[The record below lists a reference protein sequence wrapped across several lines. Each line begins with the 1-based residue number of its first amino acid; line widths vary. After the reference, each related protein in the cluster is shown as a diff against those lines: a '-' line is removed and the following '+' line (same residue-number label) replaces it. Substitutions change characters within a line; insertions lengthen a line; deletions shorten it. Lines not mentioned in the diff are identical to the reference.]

1 MNAPMPA
8 LRRLARLRARA
19 RLILWVEALW
29 PAVWPALGVGG
40 VFICAALLGV
50 QAALPATARL
60 AALGGT
66 LALMVGLLWR
76 GLRRLRRPD
85 RASIDRRLERDSGLS
100 HRPLAV
106 LADRPAG
113 GVETPLWQ
121 AHRAWALAALPRLRL
136 GWPRPGLAMRDRIAL
151 RGALVVALAAAL
163 VIAGPAAPSR
173 LRAAMLPPL
182 PHLPGAPATELAV
195 WLTPPEF
202 AQTAPIFLH
211 PGQRGIR
218 VPAGTRVAASLT
230 GGAGAA
236 PKLANGGA
244 TGKFTTLAAGSYRTE
259 AVLRGGTLAVRRDGA
274 TLAEWQ
280 VTLVAAHPPRIG
292 WAAPPGPDAAH
303 GALTVRFP
311 WQAEGQYGL
320 TQLAVS
326 LRPDAR
332 PDAPALILPL
342 SLPQAQPADAQ
353 HGAAWRDLTDHP
365 WAGLAVTAR
374 LIATDAAGSHAASAP
389 ARFVLPARVFHNPV
403 ARALVAIRQHL
414 SLDPQDR
421 DSAVGGLDTLL
432 IDPAAFDG
440 DLGAYLNTGAIYYA
454 LEYDH
459 GPGAIARIQARLWR
473 LALHLED
480 GAAARSEMALEAAR
494 AAMRKA
500 LAQAEAHPDPASRAA
515 LTARLQALRVAIA
528 NRLAALM
535 AQQHAG
541 SAASGHRAAMTL
553 RADTLERLAE
563 AAGQAAAAND
573 MARARQD
580 VRALEQMLDRLR
592 QARPG
597 LPDPDQ
603 AAAQKRARQALAT
616 LDRLIQGET
625 TVLDHAQLRT
635 QRLTDAADAAQRRDD
650 AVMQRMLRQS
660 LGGLARGMADAGT
673 PIPAGMA
680 QAEAGMTQALDA
692 LGAAR
697 DGEAGNAAQRA
708 LAGLQAGAGSMMA
721 AAGAGQPGG
730 PPGGMEA
737 GRGGAGGEAGMDA
750 TGAGLDPLGRALQS
764 GAGGTAQDE
773 ESGVVLPGT
782 PGDTR
787 LRAIEQELRR
797 RDADRTRPRQERA
810 YIGRLLNGL

>member
-1 MNAPMPA
+1 MTAPAPA

-19 RLILWVEALW
+19 RLILWAERLW
-29 PAVWPALGVGG
+29 PAVWPALGAAGA
-40 VFICAALLGV
+40 FLCAALLGV
-50 QAALPATARL
+50 QAALPADARL

-66 LALMVGLLWR
+66 LALMAGLLWR
-76 GLRRLRRPD
+76 GLRRLVRPD
-85 RASIDRRLERDSGLS
+85 AAAIDRRLERDSGLL

-113 GVETPLWQ
+113 GQETPLWQ

-136 GWPRPGLAMRDRIAL
+136 GWPRPGLAMQDRIAL
-151 RGALVVALAAAL
+151 RGALVVALAAAF

-195 WLTPPEF
+195 WLTPPDF

-230 GGAGAA
+230 GGTGAA

-244 TGKFTTLAAGSYRTE
+244 AGKFATLAPGSYRAE

-274 TLAEWQ
+274 TLGEWQ
-280 VTLVAAHPPRIG
+280 VTLVAAQPPHIA
-292 WAAPPGPDAAH
+292 WATPPGPDLAH
-303 GALTVRFP
+303 GPLSVRFP

-342 SLPQAQPADAQ
+342 SLPQAVPATAQ
-353 HGAAWRDLTDHP
+353 HGVAWRDLSDHP

-374 LIATDAAGSHAASAP
+374 LIASDASGLHAASAP

-403 ARALVAIRQHL
+403 AQALAAIRQHL

-432 IDPAAFDG
+432 IDPSAFEG
-440 DLGAYLNTGAIYYA
+440 DLGAYLNAGAIYYA

-459 GPGAIARIQARLWR
+459 SPGAIARIQARLWR
-473 LALHLED
+473 LALHMED
-480 GAAARSEMALEAAR
+480 GAAARSEIALEAAR

-515 LTARLQALRVAIA
+515 LTARLQALRAAIA
-528 NRLAALM
+528 DRLAALM
-535 AQQHAG
+535 AQQRADT
-541 SAASGHRAAMTL
+541 AASRHRAAMTL

-580 VRALEQMLDRLR
+580 VRALERMLDRLR
-592 QARPG
+592 QMRPG
-597 LPDPDQ
+597 MPDPDQ
-603 AAAQKRARQALAT
+603 AAAQQRARQALAT
-616 LDRLIQGET
+616 LGHLIQGET
-625 TVLDHAQLRT
+625 TVLDHAQLRR
-635 QRLTDAADAAQRRDD
+635 QRADSGDAAQRRDD
-650 AVMQRMLRQS
+650 GRMQAMLRRS
-660 LGGLARGMADAGT
+660 LGALAGRLAEEGAPIPGGLAR
-673 PIPAGMA
+673 
-680 QAEAGMTQALDA
+680 AEAGMTGAADA
-692 LGAAR
+692 LAAGQDR
-697 DGEAGNAAQRA
+697 SAEEAAQRA
-708 LAGLQAGAGSMMA
+708 LAGLEAGAQKM
-721 AAGAGQPGG
+721 AAGAGQDAANG
-730 PPGGMEA
+730 A
-737 GRGGAGGEAGMDA
+737 SGGAAGMDA
-750 TGAGLDPLGRALQS
+750 QGVGGNPQGSDPSERDPLGRPLQS
-764 GAGGTAQDE
+764 GAGGTAEDDTH
-773 ESGVVLPGT
+773 SVLPASAA
-782 PGDTR
+782 DAS

-797 RDADRTRPRQERA
+797 RDAERDRPKQERA